1 MDIITNILP
10 KQKYKYL
17 KTLKYLLSI
26 AGIFSVFNGFSQHI
40 SSKDSVVKIAVQK
53 AAPAAVD
60 STSQKD
66 LIDIVQKILDK
77 TTTPETRKLPRKA
90 NFSVIP
96 YGGYT
101 LSTGFIADL
110 SGNVGFFTSSS
121 HLENYS
127 IIAADLSYD
136 TKTQKIFQ
144 TRSEIW
150 ADKNKFKLVSDL
162 RFEKYPTDTYGLGTF
177 TTFATDNDISFNYL
191 RVYETLL
198 KKISN
203 NFYGGLGYNLDY
215 HYGIT
220 AAGNQNNTISD
231 FTKYGQPS
239 ASTSSG
245 FNLDFLYDN
254 RKNPLNPAGGTYANV
269 VLRENSTVLGSN
281 TNWQSILFDFR
292 KYFKLSPNSSNV
304 IAIWTIAQFTN
315 GYVPYLDLPSTGG
328 DMYNNSGR
336 GYAVGR
342 FRGKNELYL
351 EGEYRFSLMNNGLLG
366 GVFFV
371 NGESFSEPQNNSF
384 ERIAPAAGP
393 GIRIKLNKHSNSNI
407 CIDYG
412 VGTGGSRGFFVNLGE
427 VF

>member
-1 MDIITNILP
+1 
-10 KQKYKYL
+10 L

-26 AGIFSVFNGFSQHI
+26 AGIFSVFSGFSQQI
-40 SSKDSVVKIAVQK
+40 SRKDTVAKMTVQK
-53 AAPAAVD
+53 TAPSSTD

-66 LIDIVQKILDK
+66 LIDVIQKILDK
-77 TTTPETRKLPRKA
+77 KTSPEKRKLPRKA

-110 SGNVGFFTSSS
+110 SGNVGFYTSSS
-121 HLENYS
+121 HQENYS
-127 IIAADLSYD
+127 IVAADLSYD
-136 TKTQKIFQ
+136 TKTQKIFL

-150 ADKNKFKLVSDL
+150 TDENKFKLVSDL

-177 TTFATDNDISFNYL
+177 TTFATDDDIDYTYL

-198 KKISN
+198 RKVGSDI
-203 NFYGGLGYNLDY
+203 YAGIGYNLDY
-215 HYGIT
+215 HYDIT
-220 AAGNQNNTISD
+220 ASGNADKTISD
-231 FTKYGQPS
+231 FEKYGQPTH
-239 ASTSSG
+239 STSSG
-245 FNLDFLYDN
+245 INLDFLYDN
-254 RKNPLNPAGGTYANV
+254 RKNPLNPAGGTYGSIIF
-269 VLRENSTVLGSN
+269 RENSTLIGSAS
-281 TNWQSILFDFR
+281 NWQSLQFDFR
-292 KYFKLSPNSSNV
+292 KYFKLSSNSSNV
-304 IAIWTIAQFTN
+304 LAIWSIAQFTS

-351 EGEYRFSLMNNGLLG
+351 EGEYRFGITKNGLLG
-366 GVFFV
+366 AVIFA
-371 NGESFSEPQNNSF
+371 NGESFTDLQNNTFQSV
-384 ERIAPAAGP
+384 APAAGT
-393 GIRIKLNKHSNSNI
+393 GLRIKLNKHSNSNI

-412 VGTGGSRGFFVNLGE
+412 VGTGGSHGFFVNLGE